1 VNAKES
7 VNDIKVMTVE
17 YYEKHIE
24 EAKEVEKNCDW
35 DKIEEGSKMH
45 KNCENASKGLE
56 EYRWNERKK
65 MFSGTK

>member
-1 VNAKES
+1 
-7 VNDIKVMTVE
+7 MTVE

-56 EYRWNERKK
+56 EYRWNEQKK
-65 MFSGTK
+65 FFSGTK